1 MISLTLNQLHDPM
14 NFQIIMRGLALSHCQ
29 KGVRSVEY
37 GIVGSVLF
45 HSLKKVL
52 AEEYTEAVHQ
62 AWVKIYSAMLSII
75 VPMVVDHELLQD
87 REQQLGQGQGQ
98 GQQVGRVR
106 GIPGGGGAGGGG
118 GEARQSGA
126 EEQEKPR

>member
-1 MISLTLNQLHDPM
+1 VKVISLTLNQLHDPM

-37 GIVGSVLF
+37 GIVGSVLL

-62 AWVKIYSAMLSII
+62 AWVKIYSAMLSNI

-98 GQQVGRVR
+98 QVGGQRLYM
-106 GIPGGGGAGGGG
+106 
-118 GEARQSGA
+118 SYLSHH
-126 EEQEKPR
+126 K

>member
-98 GQQVGRVR
+98 QVGRVR
-106 GIPGGGGAGGGG
+106 GIPGAGGGEG
-118 GEARQSGA
+118 GAEARQSGT
-126 EEQEKPR
+126 EEQEKLR